1 MTLPI
6 LSCFL
11 LFRPARG
18 YGRAPVPVNGVLGE
32 FSLHW
37 GMADPQSSADD
48 GISFTDQP
56 LHAAFETQLRE
67 MLEQAD
73 LTEEQKQ
80 QVLVAM
86 QCPCCGSGG
95 LSLSIKLKD

>member
-1 MTLPI
+1 
-6 LSCFL
+6 
-11 LFRPARG
+11 
-18 YGRAPVPVNGVLGE
+18 
-32 FSLHW
+32 
-37 GMADPQSSADD
+37 MADQDRPIDDD
-48 GISFTDQP
+48 GLQFSDQP
-56 LHAAFETQLRE
+56 LHMVFDQQIRE

-80 QVLVAM
+80 QILVAL